1 MGRNL
6 TSYEGVKRK
15 EAPVSDT
22 LRYLIERSCKT
33 VQQIAEETGISVG
46 TLYSI
51 NSRTSSRA
59 DVRILKA
66 LADYFGED
74 ISIFCGLDE
83 YNPPKK
89 LTDRERTLLNR
100 YNSLTDVAKDK
111 IDGYIIDVAEN
122 PKNRLKEA

>member
-1 MGRNL
+1 MGRNI
-6 TSYEGVKRK
+6 TNFEGVKRK

-22 LRYLIERSCKT
+22 LRYLIERSGKT

-66 LADYFGED
+66 LADYFEED

-89 LTDRERTLLNR
+89 LTEREQALLNR

>member
-6 TSYEGVKRK
+6 TSHEGVKRK